1 MSTKA
6 ALRGVLACGVLVS
19 AAGPLAAQQKAAL
32 IVEGVALGQPALC
45 PPCMSAW
52 VVGVSPGA
60 KVILQVTD
68 QGLGPDPIER
78 PLKPNELGLCFDPLT
93 PSGKGNVK
101 ISALVDGFAAIN
113 PHQCTGPIQP
123 NPADCPPEPW
133 RSVTVLKVGRPLEVP
148 VEMPGDG
155 IARMQ
160 LHHLRTGEK
169 ARWERVKA
177 VGRFSPRPAPHVTFD
192 AKVGAGI
199 YRAHFLDKEGKVREV
214 RLVHVEARER
224 PGPPVPNKP

>member
-45 PPCMSAW
+45 PPS
-52 VVGVSPGA
+52 
-60 KVILQVTD
+60 
-68 QGLGPDPIER
+68 IER